1 MNRSD
6 KNIITV
12 RAGVPEDA
20 PLIAL
25 VLAMALGGDESHP
38 FFDLFTHLAG
48 RDDTQYS
55 YRNALV
61 AEVDGVPAGAV
72 VGYDG
77 ARVHELRRPME
88 EILKGIHG
96 DDFKLEEETSAGEF
110 YLDSVAVL
118 PQFRGLGVGQILV
131 GKLRDYA
138 FASGFDKMGLLVDF
152 DNPRA
157 EELYSS
163 LGFKRVNRTTFLGHD
178 MWHLQLFFDSF
189 YQKGDRAEPIIAG

>member
-1 MNRSD
+1 MNTPD

-20 PLIAL
+20 SLIAL
-25 VLAMALGGDESHP
+25 VLAMALGSDESHP
-38 FFDLFTHLAG
+38 FFDIFTHLAG
-48 RDDTQYS
+48 REDTQYS

-61 AEVDGVPAGAV
+61 AEVEGVAAGAI

-77 ARVHELRRPME
+77 GRLHELRRPME
-88 EILKGIHG
+88 EMLRDFYGE
-96 DDFKLEEETSAGEF
+96 DFKLEEETSAGEF

-152 DNPRA
+152 ENPGA
-157 EELYSS
+157 EALYTS

-178 MWHLQLFFDSF
+178 MWHLQVYRDLKPVMSPFC
-189 YQKGDRAEPIIAG
+189 R